1 MSNKKLI
8 EDIKVKLNALKSLKE
23 EAEAEKKIK
32 LGAEYNQDAD
42 DKNQVFSAPDIDTSE
57 ETDKLSQI
65 NDKLDALS
73 ATLATLTKDTEE
85 EPEGNGADKSD
96 DDESKDKESGDKES
110 DDKKSDDKDDS
121 ENKENSSDDSTDGDD
136 KKKKDEQ
143 NEEVEFG
150 DMFIGSNLSESAQVE
165 LRKLFNQRLNERV
178 KAIEQTLKENN
189 KKIERKLHQKAL
201 ALKEHAKKID
211 GYASYVKKLNEK
223 REMIKA
229 STVEK
234 AKAVGK
240 ATLMSESEIARISKN
255 VIIVEKLKAMKQ
267 AALKE
272 STQKRN
278 RPAIRTKVEIVES
291 IRGKIKAQ
299 YRDKKL
305 NESKRKIIA
314 DELEAKIKARKE
326 KFLKESE
333 KTNQDIDLR
342 KAVIISESDLCTRNP
357 MAIPSTD
364 KHMSGIVDFLSR
376 EF

>member
-42 DKNQVFSAPDIDTSE
+42 DKNQVFSEPDIDTSE
-57 ETDKLSQI
+57 ETDKLSLI

-96 DDESKDKESGDKES
+96 DDESKDKES

-121 ENKENSSDDSTDGDD
+121 ENAKENSSDDSTEDDD

-240 ATLMSESEIARISKN
+240 ATLMSESEIARINRKAR
-255 VIIVEKLKAMKQ
+255 IVEKLKAMKQ
-267 AALKE
+267 TAIRE

-291 IRGKIKAQ
+291 IRSKIKAQ

-305 NESKRKIIA
+305 NESKRKIIV